1 MENRTGTIL
10 ETNLPLKSFMNGKV
24 RDIYDLGDNLLMIAT
39 DRISAFDSVL
49 PNGIPYKGAV
59 LTRLSEYWFNYT
71 KNIIGNH
78 MITTNIEEFPTESR
92 EYADILKGRSMLVK
106 KTERIDI
113 ECVARGY
120 ISGSAWA
127 EYKKTGSVCGI
138 SLPAGLTESEK
149 IPEPIFTPAI
159 KASSGHDVNISEEK
173 AAELIGW
180 DLTNE
185 LKENTLKIYESAA
198 KLAGSKG
205 LILADSKFEF
215 GMLNGELI
223 LIDELLTPDS
233 SRFWPIDDY
242 ETGRPQKSFD
252 KQFVRDYLSE
262 IKWDKEPPVP
272 KLPEHIVKKTSE
284 KYLEIYK
291 KITGESL

>member
-10 ETNLPLKSFMNGKV
+10 ETNLPLNSFMNGKV

>member
-10 ETNLPLKSFMNGKV
+10 ETNLPLNSFMNGKV

-106 KTERIDI
+106 KTERRDI